1 MIGFF
6 QIDEDLAT
14 LLHDLSE
21 EDLVAFTEL
30 YVDPGDVSQIQVF
43 IFSCLQLYL
52 RNESSVWIERAY
64 TQADAW
70 EAVETD
76 PDQKLRAARIKSV
89 VFGRAKSEHRQ
100 ILVDQGESQN
110 AVDVFNGARYKQTG
124 SLHDLDQTIGFL
136 KHVMVVIPTGH
147 PERPEHMV
155 KLAEWLVE
163 RYNKSWRDGAENLNE
178 AIDLIE
184 QVLNAGVEESHFHAK
199 AGGFL
204 SDWLDLRYNR
214 TGNLGD
220 LDQAIE
226 VSRLAVRSLHADCD
240 LLPALWIGLGNRLFQ
255 RFHATSSYSDL
266 EESIRLMKRSFTCIS
281 ADDSNKNVALNNLG
295 PLLVTKFE
303 RSDETSDLTSAI
315 HYSELAVERFVADGS
330 NKAAALANLGQLL
343 QRRYRRMGHSI
354 DLDRA
359 IELTDLSMRE
369 ADDRDPQRP
378 QMIFNT
384 AALLVDRFKRNGDM
398 DDLNRAAR
406 LAEMVVGSTPINH
419 SQGPLWINR
428 AAGWLLLRFERFG
441 ALADLAWAMNA
452 IQIALK
458 RTHQESPHVPSWVC
472 NLAAC
477 HAQLFYRNQQ
487 RSDLERAIE
496 LAYESLHKM
505 SKDNSMRPRVLANL
519 GGWLNIRGR
528 MNGNLD
534 EIEEGIR
541 YKETAVSFIK
551 EDHPTRPS
559 YLEGLSGSV
568 FDKYKISK
576 DVHDLNRAIDLGRD
590 ALQSTSPHHAD
601 KSDRLNHLGSML
613 WARFQLTADEADR
626 QAYTRCFQECW
637 EFEGTAPSL
646 RIKVGRKLAITMKD
660 IAQHEQ
666 AADIL
671 EEAVALLPTCSPRY
685 LDEVD
690 KQHALREF
698 YGLASMAAAAALDA
712 GRHPSRALK
721 LLELGRGVAASLLL
735 DMRTDL
741 THLSEEHP
749 DLSKQFEYVRD
760 ELDFNTHSQDAPQVE
775 EQVHSKKWDED
786 GVVHRQGLHSRLNM
800 LIQEIRQQPGYSN
813 FLLSPSIDD
822 IMAAARAGP
831 IVVINTSHYRC
842 DAILVQQ
849 FQVTSIQL
857 PQVTLEEIESRAKD
871 LQDGGHFSF
880 QPNRPLLPLLTWMWE
895 VAACPI
901 LEELGIRES
910 PTGDSW
916 PRIWWIPTGGFTHLP
931 IHAAGVHELDRCE
944 TVIDRVMSS
953 YTLSVKA
960 LIHHRQSSNAGT
972 IDVVSSHNK
981 PNNNA
986 LVISMPETPNQSPLV
1001 FADEEAAVVK
1011 SFCDMMN
1018 LNTTHGG
1025 LANCDNVLNHL
1036 QSCRIFHFA
1045 GHGLSDPREPEKSCL
1060 LLQDW
1065 QVKSLTV
1072 NRLRGLRLQGAA
1084 PFLGYLSACSTGAN
1098 KMHDLGDEHVH
1109 LISACQLA
1117 GFRHVVG
1124 SLWEVSDSHCVDV
1137 ARVVYETLWQE
1148 GISDESVAR
1157 GIHRATRIIRDRE
1170 LGQPDKGKGRDEQG
1184 LMELPRVD
1192 LLTVETDFGGDGE
1205 RHVKLASKNNARKD
1219 PVYCSLLWVPY
1230 VHYGV

>member
-1 MIGFF
+1 MDLF

-21 EDLVAFTEL
+21 EDLVAFSDL
-30 YVDPGDVSQIQVF
+30 YVDPGDASGIQVY
-43 IFSCLQLYL
+43 IFSCVQLYL
-52 RNESSVWIERAY
+52 RNESLEWIKRAY
-64 TQADAW
+64 TQANAW
-70 EAVETD
+70 EAAESD
-76 PDQKLRAARIKSV
+76 PDQKVRAARIKAV
-89 VFGRAKSEHRQ
+89 VLGRARSEHRHS
-100 ILVDQGESQN
+100 LVDQSESLV
-110 AVDVFNGARYKQTG
+110 AMDVFNGARYKQTR
-124 SLHDLDQTIGFL
+124 SLDDLDQTIGFL
-136 KHVMVVIPTGH
+136 KHIMGVVPTGH

-155 KLAEWLVE
+155 RLAEFLVE
-163 RYNKSWRDGAENLNE
+163 RYNKSWRDGVENLNE

-184 QVLNAGVEESHFHAK
+184 QVLNAGAEESHFHAK
-199 AGGFL
+199 AGNLL
-204 SDWLDLRYNR
+204 SNWLDLRYNR
-214 TGNLGD
+214 TGNRAD
-220 LDQAIE
+220 LDQAVE

-240 LLPALWIGLGNRLFQ
+240 LLPVSWIGLGSRLFH
-255 RFHATSSYSDL
+255 RFEVTSSNLDL
-266 EESIRLMKRSFTCIS
+266 EESIRLMERSFKCIS
-281 ADDSNKNVALNNLG
+281 SDDPNKNVALNNLG
-295 PLLVTKFE
+295 PLLATKFQ
-303 RSDETSDLTSAI
+303 RSDDSSDLARAI
-315 HYSELAVERFVADGS
+315 HYSELAVEGFVADGS
-330 NKAAALANLGQLL
+330 DKAAALANLGHLL
-343 QRRYRRMGHSI
+343 RRRYQRMGHSN

-359 IELTDLSMRE
+359 IELTNLSMRG
-369 ADDRDPQRP
+369 ADNRDPQRP
-378 QMIFNT
+378 QMIFNM
-384 AALLVDRFKRNGDM
+384 ASLLVDRFKRNGDM

-406 LAEMVVGSTPINH
+406 LAEMVVNSTPIDH
-419 SQGPLWINR
+419 SQGLTWINQ

-441 ALADLAWAMNA
+441 ALADLFQAMNA

-458 RTHQESPHVPSWVC
+458 HANQENFHIPSLVC
-472 NLAAC
+472 NLACC
-477 HAQLFYRNQQ
+477 HARLFYRNLQQ
-487 RSDLERAIE
+487 SDLDRAIK
-496 LAYESLHKM
+496 LAYESLHSM
-505 SKDNSMRPRVLANL
+505 TKDDSMRPRVLANL
-519 GGWLNIRGR
+519 ADWLRIRGSK
-528 MNGNLD
+528 NGDLD

-541 YKETAVSFIK
+541 YKESAVSFLK
-551 EDHPTRPS
+551 EDHPERS
-559 YLEGLSGSV
+559 MYLEGLSGS
-568 FDKYKISK
+568 FLDKYKISK
-576 DVHDLNRAIDLGRD
+576 DVHDLNHAIDLGRD

-613 WARFQLTADEADR
+613 WRRFQLTADEADR
-626 QAYTRCFQECW
+626 QTYIRCFQECW
-637 EFEGTAPSL
+637 EFEGTVPSL
-646 RIKVGRKLAITMKD
+646 RIKVGRKLAIIMKD
-660 IAQHEQ
+660 IAHHEQ
-666 AADIL
+666 AANIL
-671 EEAVALLPTCSPRY
+671 EEAVALLPACSPRY

-749 DLSKQFEYVRD
+749 NLSKQFEYIRD
-760 ELDFNTHSQDAPQVE
+760 ELDFNARSQIAHQVE
-775 EQVHSKKWDED
+775 EQVQSKKWDED
-786 GVVHRQGLHSRLNM
+786 GVMRRQSLHSKMNT

-813 FLLSPSIDD
+813 FLLSPSIDEM
-822 IMAAARAGP
+822 MAAACAGP

-857 PQVTLEEIESRAKD
+857 PQVTLEEIESRAAA
-871 LQDGGHFSF
+871 LRDGGPFSS
-880 QPNRPLLPLLTWMWE
+880 QSSRQLLPLLTWMWD

-901 LEELGIRES
+901 LEELGIRKS
-910 PTGDSW
+910 PAGESW

-931 IHAAGVHELDRCE
+931 IHAAGIHESDGCE

-960 LIHHRQSSNAGT
+960 LIYHRQSSNAGT
-972 IDVVSSHNK
+972 IDDVPSHNK
-981 PNNNA
+981 PSNNA
-986 LVISMPETPNQSPLV
+986 LVISMPETPNQSPLI

-1011 SFCDMMN
+1011 SFCDLMN
-1018 LNTTHGG
+1018 LNTIHGG
-1025 LANCDNVLNHL
+1025 LSHCDNVLNHL

-1045 GHGLSDPREPEKSCL
+1045 GHGLSDPRDPEESCL

-1065 QVKSLTV
+1065 QAKALTV
-1072 NRLRGLRLQGAA
+1072 SRLRGLRLQEAA

-1098 KMHDLGDEHVH
+1098 KIRDLGDEHVH

-1137 ARVVYETLWQE
+1137 ARIVYETLWQE

-1157 GIHRATRIIRDRE
+1157 GIHRATRTIRNRE
-1170 LGQPDKGKGRDEQG
+1170 LGQPDKGKKRDEQD
-1184 LMELPRVD
+1184 LIELSRVD
-1192 LLTVETDFGGDGE
+1192 LLTVGTDLGGDEE
-1205 RHVKLASKNNARKD
+1205 RHVKLVSQINRRND